1 MQIIAPLI
9 NGFAFLA
16 FGLFWFAYKA
26 RHSLRDVKLTDSTCS
41 FGSRTSPLRAR
52 RACVDLVFARLILQ
66 GLFYPSAIGHVFAA
80 LYIQLLC
87 MTGLFFLAR
96 DVNDAVSALP
106 EAICTSALPN

>member
-1 MQIIAPLI
+1 M
-9 NGFAFLA
+9 
-16 FGLFWFAYKA
+16 
-26 RHSLRDVKLTDSTCS
+26 
-41 FGSRTSPLRAR
+41 
-52 RACVDLVFARLILQ
+52 Q

-106 EAICTSALPN
+106 EAICTPGAPNRADAAVTIILIVIVALFKSVESARNAADRPAT